1 MNSYFNFFGNI
12 ILVQGPGQFQQHLP
26 ARQNQHVKRL
36 LSRLVLLK
44 HIANR
49 NKVDTPWP
57 SYSRQPITIFV
68 SENAAAF
75 HHKTVSNDSPWRR
88 IPFLF
93 FFRKK
98 KKKNTPPPPF
108 FPFFLIF
115 CFLKKKP
122 KKVSPPPGSRYLRS
136 C

>member
-75 HHKTVSNDSPWRR
+75 HHKTVGIDSREADTLSEFPLIRKERR
-88 IPFLF
+88 QKHRAQLDLFL
-93 FFRKK
+93 
-98 KKKNTPPPPF
+98 
-108 FPFFLIF
+108 
-115 CFLKKKP
+115 
-122 KKVSPPPGSRYLRS
+122 
-136 C
+136 